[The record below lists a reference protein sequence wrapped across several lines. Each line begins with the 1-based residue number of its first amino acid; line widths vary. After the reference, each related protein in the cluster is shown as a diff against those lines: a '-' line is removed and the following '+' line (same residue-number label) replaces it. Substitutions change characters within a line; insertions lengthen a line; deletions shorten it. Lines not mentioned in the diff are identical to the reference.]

1 MFGLQGKTKGSQPG
15 AAPVG
20 VRWMIR
26 QDMPN
31 VLAIEGSS
39 ELFPW
44 DEEQFLAHL
53 RNRNTI
59 GTVAEADGHVV
70 AYLIYELAKDFIV
83 VNKLCVESG
92 WRNHGIGSEMIRRLL
107 EKLNHTKRTGVCFEV
122 PESNLD
128 ALFFLKRNGFRA
140 ENILRGGFPPTG
152 EDLFTMVYRKDSH
165 GRGNDECRGR

>member
-26 QDMPN
+26 RDMPE
-31 VLAIEGSS
+31 VLEIEADSGPH
-39 ELFPW
+39 PW
-44 DEEQFLAHL
+44 DEERFLVHL

-59 GTVAEADGHVV
+59 GHVADAANRIVGYV
-70 AYLIYELAKDFIV
+70 IYELARHWIV
-83 VNKLCVESG
+83 GHRLVVASA
-92 WRNHGIGSEMIRRLL
+92 WRHQRIGSGIANMLL
-107 EKLNHTKRTGVCFEV
+107 AKLNHTHRAGVRFDV

-128 ALFFLKRNGFRA
+128 GLNFLKRNGFRA
-140 ENILRGGFPPTG
+140 EEILRGGFPPTG